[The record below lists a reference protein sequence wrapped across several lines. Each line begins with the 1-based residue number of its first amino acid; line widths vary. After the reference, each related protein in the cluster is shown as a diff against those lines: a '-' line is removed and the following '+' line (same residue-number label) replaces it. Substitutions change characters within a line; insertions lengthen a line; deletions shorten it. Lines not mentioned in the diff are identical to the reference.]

1 MSKRKQEVARLFSV
15 TLGDEVIQIAS
26 DYMNSPEMI
35 DTKEDGSSECD
46 IEQFYINT
54 SLMEKPDL
62 LSKVL
67 LQYQPESCIIFAN
80 TQSEID
86 SLEQY
91 LRKKS
96 YPMKKLH
103 GELQQKERLRVME
116 QFKRKQYRYLLASDV
131 AARGIDIAQVAMVI
145 DYDMAKGPANYTHRI
160 GRTDRNGA
168 KGTAISFVL
177 DEITDRATFVEILNK
192 KGTIVLRELP
202 KKTIKG
208 RNRKVNRAK

>member
-1 MSKRKQEVARLFSV
+1 
-15 TLGDEVIQIAS
+15 
-26 DYMNSPEMI
+26 
-35 DTKEDGSSECD
+35 
-46 IEQFYINT
+46 
-54 SLMEKPDL
+54 
-62 LSKVL
+62 
-67 LQYQPESCIIFAN
+67 
-80 TQSEID
+80 
-86 SLEQY
+86 
-91 LRKKS
+91 
-96 YPMKKLH
+96 
-103 GELQQKERLRVME
+103 ME